1 MCATLTFTCSH
12 RVTMSRLP
20 SDEVDT
26 LIAKTPD
33 TGLRKRKNV
42 EPAINEYLPESLANN
57 FRTNGAQSWPEVEKV
72 LKSL

>member
-1 MCATLTFTCSH
+1 
-12 RVTMSRLP
+12 MSRLP

-57 FRTNGAQSWPEVEKV
+57 FCTNGAQSWPEVEKI